1 MEFTLDEAE
10 KDYLVSV
17 ARESILSFLD
27 GRPARYG
34 PLPASGKD
42 KARALESA
50 CGAFVTL
57 HKGHALRGCIGR
69 MSATAPLLETIKS
82 MARSAA
88 FEDPRF
94 PPLAKEEFA
103 ACVLEISVLS
113 PMQAC
118 EHHGDVIVGTHGVY
132 LTHRGRSGVFLPQV
146 PVEQGWNREEYLE
159 QLCHKAGLPPHS
171 YREADAQLY
180 IFTALVFGEPKE
192 KG

>member
-1 MEFTLDEAE
+1 MVFSLDDTE
-10 KDYLVSV
+10 KTYLIAT

-27 GRPARYG
+27 GRPARYA
-34 PLPASGKD
+34 PLPLSVKD
-42 KARALESA
+42 SALETA

-57 HKGHALRGCIGR
+57 HKGHTLRGCIGR
-69 MSATAPLLETIKS
+69 MSATAPLVETIKS

-94 PPLAKEEFA
+94 PPLEREEFA

-113 PMQAC
+113 PMKAC
-118 EHHGDVIVGTHGVY
+118 LRHEDVIVGTHGVY
-132 LTHRGRSGVFLPQV
+132 LIHRSRAGVFLPQV
-146 PVEQGWNREEYLE
+146 PVEQGWDREEYLE

-180 IFTALVFGEPKE
+180 TFTALVFGENKA
-192 KG
+192 KS

>member
-1 MEFTLDEAE
+1 MGFSLDEVE
-10 KDYLVSV
+10 KSYLISV

-34 PLPASGKD
+34 PLPLSGND
-42 KARALESA
+42 KALESA

-69 MSATAPLLETIKS
+69 MSATEPLVETIKY

-94 PPLAKEEFA
+94 PPLARDEFA
-103 ACVLEISVLS
+103 SCTLEISALS
-113 PMQAC
+113 PMKAC
-118 EHHGDVIVGTHGVY
+118 MRPENVIVGIHGVY
-132 LTHRGRSGVFLPQV
+132 LVHRGRSGVFLPQV
-146 PVEQGWNREEYLE
+146 PVEQGWDREEYLE

-180 IFTALVFGEPKE
+180 TFTALVFGEPKG